1 MFYSESFRFETG
13 ALALLFVPSDASLI
27 TRLNR
32 KKAGEAYPFVLIIEF
47 SPIQYT
53 KGIST
58 LFSIT
63 CLTWFKNPLLKSDF
77 IIFFLWLLLSATF
90 GDESEQNFWSMW
102 ISPVLYTFLNFLTYR
117 IVKILY
123 PFRVFSFNYYK
134 KQQAFFHS
142 FSLNSPHLKY
152 YSLFSVYKIEDKSI

>member
-1 MFYSESFRFETG
+1 MKFVDKTLPIAIVLFWILSFRDRSAG
-13 ALALLFVPSDASLI
+13 AIICSFWCFADNKA
-27 TRLNR
+27 NR

-47 SPIQYT
+47 SLIQYT

-102 ISPVLYTFLNFLTYR
+102 ISPVLCTFLNFLTYR
-117 IVKILY
+117 IVKTLY

-134 KQQAFFHS
+134 K
-142 FSLNSPHLKY
+142 
-152 YSLFSVYKIEDKSI
+152 